1 MSIDLGPQW
10 AKVWDTLLPIPI
22 NKEQRNKKK
31 KQKQKKQKKQKKKEE
46 RKIPDGDCKK

>member
-1 MSIDLGPQW
+1 MSIDLGPQR

-31 KQKQKKQKKQKKKEE
+31 QKNKKKKKKKEE
-46 RKIPDGDCKK
+46 RKIPDGDGKK

>member
-1 MSIDLGPQW
+1 MSIDLGPQR

-31 KQKQKKQKKQKKKEE
+31 QKNKKQKKKKEE

>member
-1 MSIDLGPQW
+1 MSIDLGPQR

-22 NKEQRNKKK
+22 NKEQRNKQKKK
-31 KQKQKKQKKQKKKEE
+31 KQKKKTKQKEE

>member
-1 MSIDLGPQW
+1 MSIDLGPQR

-22 NKEQRNKKK
+22 NKEQRNKQKK
-31 KQKQKKQKKQKKKEE
+31 KQKKKTKQKEE

>member
-1 MSIDLGPQW
+1 MSIDLGPQR

>member
-1 MSIDLGPQW
+1 MSIDLGPQR

-31 KQKQKKQKKQKKKEE
+31 QKKKKKKKKKEE